1 MASALALAGC
11 GSSDGGETPTTGGSD
26 GDTTE
31 TTDATDDGEAAG
43 GEEGGS
49 DAIISV
55 NGTEPQKPL
64 IPAATSE
71 VGGGKVVDALFEGLI
86 YYDAEGLSH
95 MGVATSIEALNDEK
109 TEWEI
114 KLRDDAVFSDGTP
127 VLAHNFVDAWN
138 YAANIDNAL
147 DGQYFFYPIE
157 GWSEEEP
164 VTEMSGLAV
173 VDDYTFTVKATPD
186 FPDRLGYSA
195 FYPLPDV
202 AFEDM
207 DAYGQDPIG
216 NGPYKMDGPGAW
228 KHDVEINLVKN
239 ETYVGD
245 RVAQNGGLHVVIYA
259 SLDAAYTDVLA
270 GNLDILDQ
278 IPEASLALF
287 EDEFP
292 GRSVN
297 QTGMLITTL
306 TISTN
311 LEHFGMDEEGILR
324 RQALSMAIDRD
335 EITDVIFKGTNLPSK
350 DFTSSAVAGYTDS
363 LAGNEVLEFNPEKA
377 KELWAEADAISP
389 YSGTLEIATN
399 TDGPHLIWVE
409 ALANQLANTLEI
421 STAPK
426 SYPTFAA
433 FLEDR
438 EADVVGGAFRAGWQA
453 DYPGMYN
460 FLAPLYATNA
470 SSNHGFYSN
479 AEFDQLLD
487 DASRADTQDVA
498 IEKLQAAQEILLQ
511 ELPSIP
517 LWNQAT
523 TGAWAEGVD
532 NVEFG
537 WNSVPLFY
545 EITKN

>member
-1 MASALALAGC
+1 MATAGALAL
-11 GSSDGGETPTTGGSD
+11 SSCSSSNGGDETPEQTANGDGGTS
-26 GDTTE
+26 E
-31 TTDATDDGEAAG
+31 TTDDATGDSG
-43 GEEGGS
+43 
-49 DAIISV
+49 AIISV
-55 NGTEPQKPL
+55 NGTEPQKAL

-95 MGVATSIEALNDEK
+95 MGVAESIEAMNEERTL
-109 TEWEI
+109 WEI
-114 KLRDDAVFSDGTP
+114 TLRDDAVFSDGSP
-127 VLAHNFVDAWN
+127 VLANNFVDAWN

-147 DGQYFFYPIE
+147 DGQYFFFPIE

-164 VTEMSGLAV
+164 VAELSGLTI
-173 VDDYTFTVKATPD
+173 VDDHTFTVSATPD

-195 FYPLPDV
+195 FYPMPDS
-202 AFEDM
+202 AFEDLE
-207 DAYGQDPIG
+207 AYGQNPIG
-216 NGPYKMDGPGAW
+216 NGPYRMADSDAW
-228 KHDVEINLVKN
+228 LHDVEINLVKN
-239 ETYVGD
+239 ESYVGD
-245 RVAQNGGLHVVIYA
+245 RVAQNGGLHFRIYA

-270 GNLDILDQ
+270 GNLDLIDQ

-292 GRSVN
+292 DRHVN
-297 QTGMLITTL
+297 QTGMLITTI

-311 LEHFGMDEEGILR
+311 LEHFGMDEEGKLR
-324 RQALSMAIDRD
+324 RHALSMAIDRD
-335 EITDVIFKGTNLPSK
+335 EITEVIFKGTNLPSK

-363 LAGNEVLEFNPEKA
+363 LEGNEVLEFNPELA
-377 KELWAEADAISP
+377 QELWAEADAISP
-389 YSGTLEIATN
+389 FEGTLTVSTN

-409 ALANQLANTLEI
+409 ALANQWSNNLGIT
-421 STAPK
+421 SAPN

-438 EADVVGGAFRAGWQA
+438 EADVVGGAFRTGWQA

-460 FLAPLYATNA
+460 FLAPLYATGA

-479 AEFDQLLD
+479 PEFDQLLD
-487 DASRADTQDVA
+487 DASRANTQEET
-498 IEKLQAAQEILLQ
+498 IEFLLAAQEILL
-511 ELPSIP
+511 EDLPSIP

-523 TGAWAEGVD
+523 TGAWAETID

-545 EITKN
+545 EITAN